1 LYFTSPRKD
10 PELFSS
16 FKSRQQG
23 ILQNMLS
30 DPRTIFQDSVSRMMY
45 GNHPRGPRIPRPQDF
60 DKLSV
65 DRTTEIY
72 HERFG
77 NATGWTFFMVGSFE
91 IEPMKALVA
100 TYLGS
105 LPASKGKPATFR
117 DLGVRPAKGVQK
129 KEIRKGLE
137 QQSLISMTFTGE
149 AGFEPDELL
158 KLQALIDLVE
168 IKLTESLR
176 ENLSSTYSSQISGS
190 LNKNPYG
197 NFAVSLLI
205 PCGPENVD
213 KLIAA
218 ALEQVQQVKD
228 KGPASEDLAKVKETF
243 LKKHQENLKD
253 NSYWLN
259 VLQRS
264 VELSTN
270 PSSVLTVEQRVN
282 AITPKDLQERA
293 KKYFAMNNYFQA
305 VLYPEK

>member
-1 LYFTSPRKD
+1 
-10 PELFSS
+10 
-16 FKSRQQG
+16 
-23 ILQNMLS
+23 
-30 DPRTIFQDSVSRMMY
+30 
-45 GNHPRGPRIPRPQDF
+45 
-60 DKLSV
+60 
-65 DRTTEIY
+65 
-72 HERFG
+72 
-77 NATGWTFFMVGSFE
+77 
-91 IEPMKALVA
+91 
-100 TYLGS
+100 
-105 LPASKGKPATFR
+105 
-117 DLGVRPAKGVQK
+117 LGVRPAKGVQK

-149 AGFEPDELL
+149 AGFEPDEPL